1 MTASTPLLLGFSF
14 AVMGLFSAC
23 TDSTQRAFVAKTTPD
38 YERGTAYGMY
48 NAVVGFG
55 IMISG
60 IVGGIIWQTW
70 GPESAL
76 FIAEGVVIVG
86 LIVFYVSTKVGRGT
100 V

>member
-1 MTASTPLLLGFSF
+1 
-14 AVMGLFSAC
+14 MGLFSAC

-60 IVGGIIWQTW
+60 IIGGIIWQNW
-70 GPESAL
+70 GPATTL
-76 FIAEGVVIVG
+76 FIAEIVVMIG
-86 LIVFYVSTKVGRGT
+86 LIVFYASTKVGRGE
-100 V
+100 VK